1 MQKKSLASAILTAAA
16 LVTIC
21 ILAYW
26 PGLKGD
32 FLFDDYVNLPALG
45 ANGPITHWA
54 TFWQY
59 ITSGQADPT
68 GRPLALLSFLID
80 AHDWPAAPYP
90 FKRTNLLLHL
100 LNGVMLGLLLMRLGK
115 LAIPTTTP
123 RQRERIALAGV
134 LGASLWLLHPLM
146 VSTTL
151 YIVQRE
157 AMLAATFTL
166 LGLLLWL
173 KGRQDLLCGRRLAGW
188 TWMIAGLWGCTL
200 LGILSK
206 ANGLLLPALALV
218 IDYTV
223 LRACIAD
230 GAINAADP
238 YENRQAPSDL
248 RVYRWALWLV
258 AGPPALFLSIYLLQ
272 AGYLGIAHGISA
284 VRPWTLGERL
294 LTEPRVLIDYLR
306 LLWLPHPF
314 TPGLFNDHV
323 AVSTGLLNPLS
334 TLPAILVTAT
344 LIVGAIAVRSRWP
357 ILAGAILFYFAGQ
370 SMESST
376 LALELYFEHR
386 NYLPAMLMFWP
397 LALWLCDVRQQG
409 LLTPG
414 QVKDGWAMPS
424 RGRTAFKILLSV
436 TILGALVA
444 MTHARAALWGN
455 SRDQALLWARL
466 NPDSPRAQAYAAM
479 SEVASGHPGRAAER
493 LPRLLARQPEEVQ
506 LALNLLSARCAMGHI
521 DPPTLQAAARALH
534 TSRDTGSLLAS
545 WFGRAISQTRDPECP
560 ELSTQAVSNLLD
572 AALTNPNLT
581 AQAGRRQDLIS
592 LRGQLALSTGD
603 ARKAFTD
610 FNLALAQQVRPTIA
624 FQQAALL
631 GSAGHPNLALRHL
644 DYYESIK
651 DRETQPGFGMPA
663 VHQWVLRRQNYWPTE
678 LVRLRHTLNA
688 DLEAKQH

>member
-1 MQKKSLASAILTAAA
+1 
-16 LVTIC
+16 
-21 ILAYW
+21 
-26 PGLKGD
+26 
-32 FLFDDYVNLPALG
+32 
-45 ANGPITHWA
+45 
-54 TFWQY
+54 
-59 ITSGQADPT
+59 
-68 GRPLALLSFLID
+68 
-80 AHDWPAAPYP
+80 
-90 FKRTNLLLHL
+90 
-100 LNGVMLGLLLMRLGK
+100 
-115 LAIPTTTP
+115 
-123 RQRERIALAGV
+123 
-134 LGASLWLLHPLM
+134 
-146 VSTTL
+146 
-151 YIVQRE
+151 
-157 AMLAATFTL
+157 
-166 LGLLLWL
+166 
-173 KGRQDLLCGRRLAGW
+173 
-188 TWMIAGLWGCTL
+188 
-200 LGILSK
+200 
-206 ANGLLLPALALV
+206 
-218 IDYTV
+218 
-223 LRACIAD
+223 
-230 GAINAADP
+230 
-238 YENRQAPSDL
+238 
-248 RVYRWALWLV
+248 
-258 AGPPALFLSIYLLQ
+258 
-272 AGYLGIAHGISA
+272 
-284 VRPWTLGERL
+284 
-294 LTEPRVLIDYLR
+294 
-306 LLWLPHPF
+306 
-314 TPGLFNDHV
+314 
-323 AVSTGLLNPLS
+323 
-334 TLPAILVTAT
+334 
-344 LIVGAIAVRSRWP
+344 
-357 ILAGAILFYFAGQ
+357 
-370 SMESST
+370 
-376 LALELYFEHR
+376 
-386 NYLPAMLMFWP
+386 
-397 LALWLCDVRQQG
+397 
-409 LLTPG
+409 
-414 QVKDGWAMPS
+414 MPS